1 MRLIDAD
8 ELKKHQFE
16 TYQGNGVELEPIMV
30 VPVACIDNAPT
41 VEERPQA
48 ELVEQLKDRIEKLVC
63 KHCRRDESCVL
74 CEISRVFQIITL
86 TMEEQK
92 GGTE

>member
-8 ELKKHQFE
+8 ALKDFAYINK
-16 TYQGNGVELEPIMV
+16 GNFNTVEGIR
-30 VPVACIDNAPT
+30 AWIDNAPS

-48 ELVEQLKDRIEKLVC
+48 EIVEQLKDRIEKLVC
-63 KHCRRDESCVL
+63 KHCRRDENCVL
-74 CEISRVFQIITL
+74 CEVSRVFQIIQL

-92 GGTE
+92 GDTK